1 MPFCETNMNPEEME
15 RGEVGKNWRAWF
27 IVCTLAVLFLIYGVF
42 MYFVVG
48 DKGPPPW
55 DFGTVEDIP
64 GQSAYSTHPS
74 VGGTASAPEPQHVSQ
89 KPPLVETTAPEEKP

>member
-1 MPFCETNMNPEEME
+1 MNQDKEME
-15 RGEVGKNWRAWF
+15 REQGGNNWKAWL

-48 DKGPPPW
+48 DKGPPAW

-64 GQSAYSTHPS
+64 GQSSYSTHPPRQ
-74 VGGTASAPEPQHVSQ
+74 GKGTEPEPQHVSQ
-89 KPPLVETTAPEEKP
+89 KPAHVGTEASKEKP